1 MLAVR
6 VRSLPSGL
14 VGLASGSGSFAH
26 TAMSHDWLCPASGKY
41 TRCNDF
47 RLHMY
52 ILLLSTAVLPALHAQ
67 DTMAP
72 KKDDAPKEEKKE
84 EIKTDVKI
92 LKCDMSE
99 EMTNDVVEITKSVWG
114 KHKLHKDVATAIKAA
129 FDEKHPPADN
139 KATSGVWHCIVGSDF
154 ACSVTHETHFS
165 CYWSCNNVKLLIW
178 KSKDSPFD

>member
-1 MLAVR
+1 
-6 VRSLPSGL
+6 
-14 VGLASGSGSFAH
+14 
-26 TAMSHDWLCPASGKY
+26 
-41 TRCNDF
+41 
-47 RLHMY
+47 
-52 ILLLSTAVLPALHAQ
+52 
-67 DTMAP
+67 MAP
-72 KKDDAPKEEKKE
+72 KKGADTEEKAPVE
-84 EIKTDVKI
+84 EIKKDVKI

-99 EMTNDVVEITKSVWG
+99 EMTNDVIEITKGVWG